1 MDKYF
6 FCDTYWNLFDIVCD
20 LEDRQDN
27 GEAID
32 ESEMSKARSD
42 FERHK
47 RTCQECER
55 EGTEWSEKLN
65 VIIPAYIQLNGISL
79 NQIGGRGL
87 HVIVVETGFVK
98 YADMEK
104 EVFRVDVTNQN
115 ARQ

>member
-47 RTCQECER
+47 RTCQECKR
-55 EGTEWSEKLN
+55 
-65 VIIPAYIQLNGISL
+65 PD
-79 NQIGGRGL
+79 
-87 HVIVVETGFVK
+87 
-98 YADMEK
+98 AD
-104 EVFRVDVTNQN
+104 V
-115 ARQ
+115 